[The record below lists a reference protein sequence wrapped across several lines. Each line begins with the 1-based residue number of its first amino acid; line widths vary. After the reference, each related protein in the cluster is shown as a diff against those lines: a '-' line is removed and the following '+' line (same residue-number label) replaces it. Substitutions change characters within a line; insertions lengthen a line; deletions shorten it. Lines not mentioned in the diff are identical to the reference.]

1 MASALSRPAGAR
13 GVIAGLFALLAAA
26 VSIASAVVRSEAD
39 APARLSDKVWPN
51 HPLTLRSLAMAEVG
65 QAAARGRLPSGE
77 TMERVRRLAGRA
89 PLEPEPFLV
98 EAALAQK
105 RGDSARA
112 GTLLL
117 QARRRDPRSPAARYL
132 LADHYIRNNDIVAGL
147 AEMTVLSRLVPGAAD
162 QLVPGLVAYA
172 RTPGAIP
179 KLRELFKA
187 SPDLQPVLLSAL
199 ASDAAN
205 ADLVLAIADRSASSG
220 TGQWR
225 AKLLTSLVAQGLYAK
240 AYAIWGRFAGLKA
253 PPRGLYRPDFT
264 PSAAPTPFN
273 WTLAQAG
280 GGVAEPA
287 PGRGLRVL
295 HYGRKQTTLASQL
308 MVLEPGRYLLSMSVA
323 GEIGSDG
330 QLRWRVRCL
339 PSGAAMLD
347 LHLTRATAQ
356 KAGGLFE
363 IPASGCDAQW
373 IELIGMPTDMPK
385 STDAA
390 ISPLRLSRVGG

>member
-1 MASALSRPAGAR
+1 MGVR
-13 GVIAGLFALLAAA
+13 GVLAGLLALLAAA
-26 VSIASAVVRSEAD
+26 VSIANAVVRSEAD
-39 APARLSDKVWPN
+39 SPARLSDKIWPN
-51 HPLTLRSLAMAEVG
+51 HPLTLRSLAMAEIG
-65 QAAARGRLPSGE
+65 QAAARGELPSGE
-77 TMERVRRLAGRA
+77 TMERVRGLAARA

-112 GTLLL
+112 GQLLL
-117 QARRRDPRSPAARYL
+117 QARRRDPRSSAARYL
-132 LADHYIRNNDIVAGL
+132 LADHYIRNGDIVAGL
-147 AEMTVLSRLVPGAAD
+147 TEMTVLSRLVPGAVD

-179 KLRELFKA
+179 KLRQLFKE

-205 ADLVLAIADRSASSG
+205 ADVVLAIADRSASSG
-220 TGQWR
+220 AEQWR
-225 AKLLTSLVAQGLYAK
+225 AKLLKSLVDQRQYAR
-240 AYAIWGRFAGLKA
+240 AYAIWSRFAGLNA

-264 PSAAPTPFN
+264 PSAAPPPFN

-280 GGVAEPA
+280 GGVAEPL
-287 PGRGLRVL
+287 PGGGLRVL

-308 MVLEPGRYLLSMSVA
+308 TLLEPGRYVLSMSIT

-330 QLRWRVRCL
+330 QLRWGVRCL
-339 PSGAAMLD
+339 PSRESMLE
-347 LHLTRATAQ
+347 LRLTRANARNARGQ
-356 KAGGLFE
+356 FE
-363 IPASGCDAQW
+363 IPASGCAAQQ
-373 IELIGMPTDMPK
+373 IELIGMLTDMPN

-390 ISPLRLSRVGG
+390 ISPLRLSKVGA